1 MKKSTSHSKLPN
13 QLSLVEYN
21 DLKFL
26 IFDAPSPNN
35 IDTYI
40 SQFKSYNVTD
50 VVRVCEPTYDR
61 NILESAGINVHDWA
75 YPDGDAPPANI
86 CANWLDLIEKRFK
99 VPKEDGK
106 SHGCIGIHCVAGLG
120 RAPALVALALIE
132 SGMAPLDSVIYVRE
146 RRRGAI
152 NAKQLKFLEAYKRT
166 TKVKKGCLI
175 M

>member
-1 MKKSTSHSKLPN
+1 MKKSNSHSKLPN

-99 VPKEDGK
+99 VPKGIFLLSISSGIFFQYDGFY
-106 SHGCIGIHCVAGLG
+106 
-120 RAPALVALALIE
+120 E
-132 SGMAPLDSVIYVRE
+132 
-146 RRRGAI
+146 
-152 NAKQLKFLEAYKRT
+152 
-166 TKVKKGCLI
+166 
-175 M
+175 